1 MRTGHD
7 SSKTENFV
15 KDFLKALATPS
26 LNWLLVFF
34 PVAAVLEVAHKYYH
48 APWAT
53 PTWIFAASAV
63 AIIPVAGWMGH
74 ATEHLASRL
83 GEGIGG
89 LMNATFGNAAE
100 LIIAIM
106 ALRRAAADPASV
118 AGMHDLIKAS
128 LTGSI
133 IGNALLVLGA
143 ALLVGGLRF
152 KVQHFNASAS
162 RVGATLLTLAVVAF
176 LIPSLTS
183 LLITGEGGTAG
194 QPVESESFEVSI
206 ILLVV
211 YVLSLLFTLHTH
223 KHLYTGASHD
233 KAEPPPKAKGQPKAA
248 AHGDAGHE
256 HWSVGKALGVLLAAT
271 TCVAILAEFM
281 VGSVQAAAETI
292 GLTELFVGVIVVAVV
307 GNAAEH
313 STAILVAWHN
323 RMDLSL
329 NIAIGSSIQ
338 IALFVAPL
346 LVLLSYMFGV
356 PMNLVFTVPEMAA
369 VGVSVFILDQI
380 AGDGESN
387 WLEGLLLLVV
397 YAMLG
402 VLFYHLPAMEHSVS
416 G

>member
-1 MRTGHD
+1 M
-7 SSKTENFV
+7 
-15 KDFLKALATPS
+15 KDFLKALAKPS

-34 PVAAVLEVAHKYYH
+34 PVAIVLEVAHKFYH

-89 LMNATFGNAAE
+89 LLNATFGNAAE

-176 LIPSLTS
+176 LIPSMTS
-183 LLITGEGGTAG
+183 LLITGDAATAEH
-194 QPVESESFEVSI
+194 PVESESFEVSI

-211 YVLSLLFTLHTH
+211 YGLSLLFTLHTH
-223 KHLYTGASHD
+223 KHLYTGGSED
-233 KAEPPPKAKGQPKAA
+233 KAEKAQTAE
-248 AHGDAGHE
+248 AHGHAEHE
-256 HWSVGKALGVLLAAT
+256 HWSVGKAMGVLLAAT
-271 TCVAILAEFM
+271 VCVAVLAEFM

-338 IALFVAPL
+338 IALFVAPV
-346 LVLLSYMFGV
+346 LVLLSYLFGV